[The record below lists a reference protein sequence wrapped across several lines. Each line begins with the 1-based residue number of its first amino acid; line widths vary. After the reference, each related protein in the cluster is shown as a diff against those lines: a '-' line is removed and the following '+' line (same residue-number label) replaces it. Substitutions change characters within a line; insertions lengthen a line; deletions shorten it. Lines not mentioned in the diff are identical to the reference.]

1 MLILLIIFNCLSLHT
16 PPESIRGGYYPLYPP
31 EYATGWKGGREGRE
45 GGGVVGR
52 PHFEGASLSSRFFS
66 KLSKIQSNVLDP
78 DPGVK
83 TGSGSR
89 EILKPDP
96 DPSEITRSDRI
107 RIRNPADITLLSLS
121 FSELERLTR
130 FPALRLEYLYLYK
143 DAPDTIELSLFPTPF
158 LIYRHRTT
166 HIQRAQKIFSSV
178 QKFSELR

>member
-1 MLILLIIFNCLSLHT
+1 MSW
-16 PPESIRGGYYPLYPP
+16 IRI
-31 EYATGWKGGREGRE
+31 R
-45 GGGVVGR
+45 
-52 PHFEGASLSSRFFS
+52 
-66 KLSKIQSNVLDP
+66 N
-78 DPGVK
+78 PGVK

-121 FSELERLTR
+121 FSGLERLTR

-178 QKFSELR
+178 QKFSELRQLINVLVHTYSISKAHKNYK